1 MGYDNDGFDFE
12 DDERDSKSPKEL
24 RDAQRAAAKR
34 AKELEVQ
41 VQQLSKQLAD
51 RNLKDVLE
59 DKGLRPGLARVISKD
74 GVDATDPVAIEAWLN
89 DPANQ
94 EDFAFSVAAGDDG
107 SSNDSDDDAGSD
119 EEQDTETAAE
129 FTRMQAASNGA
140 LPPNKYVEAEAQ
152 IKKAGAT
159 GGVDG
164 SLPEIQAALD
174 RAVKQAK

>member
-34 AKELEVQ
+34 AKELEAQ
-41 VQQLSKQLAD
+41 VQQLSKQLAE

-59 DKGLRPGLARVISKD
+59 DKGLRPGLAKWIAKD
-74 GVDATDPVAIEAWLN
+74 EVDTSDQAAVEAWLV
-89 DPANQ
+89 ANQ
-94 EDFAFSVAAGDDG
+94 EEFNYSLGDG

-119 EEQDTETAAE
+119 EEQDDTAAE